1 MRFLRGL
8 ITVLVVLGVAYA
20 ALALIASPRPP
31 HAYERY
37 LQTGVSVLAHAGG
50 NLLWPDN
57 TMAAFTGAA
66 AMGAD
71 VLELDV
77 HRVADGE
84 FVVIHDA
91 TVDRTTDGAGQ
102 VAQMDMLEL
111 RRLDAGYRW
120 TPLGPS
126 AGEEGPFPYRGAGV
140 TLPTLT
146 EVLGAFPDKAVN
158 VEIKQNDPD
167 VAEALC
173 VLLREQDAADRV
185 MVGSFHGGALSQ
197 FRRACPEVATSASQN
212 EVIVF
217 LALEKLRLSAIFTP
231 QYEALQV
238 PISQYNVPIVTQHFV
253 NAAAARGVDVHVWT
267 VNDVATMRD
276 LVSLGVNGL
285 ITDRPDRALEVLGRP
300 GTGIPEFVEP

>member
-1 MRFLRGL
+1 RGL
-8 ITVLVVLGVAYA
+8 VVTIVVLAVAYA
-20 ALALIASPRPP
+20 VLALIASPRPT

-57 TMAAFTGAA
+57 TMLAFIGAS

-91 TVDRTTDGAGQ
+91 TVDRTTDGTGA
-102 VAQMDMLEL
+102 VALSGMLDL

-120 TPLGPS
+120 TADGPS
-126 AGEEGPFPYRGAGV
+126 ASSEGTFPYRGTGI

-158 VEIKQNDPD
+158 VEIKQNDPE
-167 VAEALC
+167 V
-173 VLLREQDAADRV
+173 AADLCALIRAQGAAERV
-185 MVGSFHGGALSQ
+185 MVGSFHGAALTR
-197 FRRACPEVATSASQN
+197 FRRTCPEVATSASQN

-217 LALEKLRLSAIFTP
+217 LALEKLRLSAILTP

-238 PISQYNVPIVTQHFV
+238 PVSQYGIPIVTQHFV
-253 NAAAARGVDVHVWT
+253 DAAAARGVDVHVWT
-267 VNDVATMRD
+267 VNETATMRE

-285 ITDRPDRALEVLGRP
+285 ITDRPDRALHVLGRP
-300 GTGIPEFVEP
+300 EIGRPSDR

>member
-8 ITVLVVLGVAYA
+8 VTVIVVLAVAYA
-20 ALALIASPRPP
+20 ILALIASPRPA
-31 HAYERY
+31 HAYERL

-57 TMAAFTGAA
+57 TMVAFNGAN

-77 HRVADGE
+77 HRVADGQ

-91 TVDRTTDGAGQ
+91 TVDRTTDGTGE
-102 VAQMDMLEL
+102 VAQFGMLEL

-120 TPLGPS
+120 TPSGPS
-126 AGEEGPFPYRGAGV
+126 TDEAALYPYRGSGV

-146 EVLGAFPDKAVN
+146 EVLGAFPGKAVN
-158 VEIKQNDPD
+158 IELKQNDPD
-167 VAEALC
+167 VADALC
-173 VLLREQDAADRV
+173 QLIRDNDAAERV
-185 MVGSFHGGALSQ
+185 MVGSFHGGALAQ
-197 FRRACPEVATSASQN
+197 FRRSCPEVATSASQN

-217 LALEKLRLSAIFTP
+217 LALEKLRLSAILTP

-238 PISQYNVPIVTQHFV
+238 PISQYNIGIVTQHFV
-253 NAAAARGVDVHVWT
+253 DAAKARGVDVHVWT
-267 VNDVATMRD
+267 VNDEATMREM
-276 LVSLGVNGL
+276 VALGVNGL
-285 ITDRPDRALEVLGRP
+285 ITDRPDRALRVLGRP
-300 GTGIPEFVEP
+300 VGGIPDFVEP

>member
-91 TVDRTTDGAGQ
+91 TVDRTTDGAGE

-120 TPLGPS
+120 TPAGPS
-126 AGEEGPFPYRGAGV
+126 
-140 TLPTLT
+140 
-146 EVLGAFPDKAVN
+146 
-158 VEIKQNDPD
+158 
-167 VAEALC
+167 
-173 VLLREQDAADRV
+173 RE
-185 MVGSFHGGALSQ
+185 
-197 FRRACPEVATSASQN
+197 
-212 EVIVF
+212 
-217 LALEKLRLSAIFTP
+217 
-231 QYEALQV
+231 
-238 PISQYNVPIVTQHFV
+238 
-253 NAAAARGVDVHVWT
+253 
-267 VNDVATMRD
+267 
-276 LVSLGVNGL
+276 
-285 ITDRPDRALEVLGRP
+285 
-300 GTGIPEFVEP
+300 

>member
-8 ITVLVVLGVAYA
+8 VTVLVLLGAAYA
-20 ALALIASPRPP
+20 VLALIASPRPP
-31 HAYERY
+31 HAYDRY

-57 TMAAFTGAA
+57 TMVAFNGAA

-77 HRVADGE
+77 HRVAEGE

-91 TVDRTTDGAGQ
+91 TVDRTTDGTGE
-102 VAQMDMLEL
+102 VAQLSMLEL

-120 TPLGPS
+120 TPTGPS
-126 AGEEGPFPYRGAGV
+126 AAEEGEFPYRRAGV

-167 VAEALC
+167 VADALC
-173 VLLREQDAADRV
+173 ALIRDQGAAERV
-185 MVGSFHGGALSQ
+185 MVGSFHGAALTR
-197 FRRACPEVATSASQN
+197 FRRACPEVATSASEN

-217 LALEKLRLSAIFTP
+217 LALEKLRLSAILTP

-238 PISQYNVPIVTQHFV
+238 PISQYGIGIVTQHFV
-253 NAAAARGVDVHVWT
+253 DAAAARGVDVHVWT
-267 VNDVATMRD
+267 VNESATMRE
-276 LVSLGVNGL
+276 LVGLGVSGL
-285 ITDRPDRALEVLGRP
+285 ITDRPDRALRILGRP
-300 GTGIPEFVEP
+300 VTGVPEFVDP